1 MAKFVTVVIVVQL
14 LACVDPDNARLFALC
29 FLSKCKHFKK
39 KYRYLLAR
47 LTSSYLAILTHLL
60 YFLEENINHD
70 NNNLTCSAVCK
81 PDGYKVPHNL
91 DKTFSK

>member
-1 MAKFVTVVIVVQL
+1 MAKVVTVVIVVQL
-14 LACVDPDNARLFALC
+14 LACVHPHNDCLLALC
-29 FLSKCKHFKK
+29 LCQSVNMFKEC
-39 KYRYLLAR
+39 RYLLVR

-60 YFLEENINHD
+60 YFLEENINYD
-70 NNNLTCSAVCK
+70 NNNFTCSAVCK